1 MLYHIKFLKVPTAT
15 KEGYKSVL
23 TLSNDLGDALFHGSA
38 DIGIEVGKRRS
49 KVTWSPGDRSVTVIT
64 APGPVF
70 RATVLTSRDNLYPDQ
85 PARFLDLYAQA
96 VNGKFPAKSI
106 RKFDAIPLTIKEDTG
121 NSIARHVWDA
131 GVTLAH
137 TLTKQRVY
145 EQITGKDSSQKVR
158 ILELGAGCGI
168 VGLAVEKHLGG
179 QGDLILSDLEEA
191 RECAEESIALN
202 QSSASFMALDWADE
216 EVSSQLADLDL
227 IIVADCTY
235 NMDMYETLVSCL
247 ERLLEANPA
256 AKVVIGH
263 KMRNEQE
270 SDFFDMLEQRLKV
283 EQDQTES
290 VGVEVRVVVASKRG

>member
-23 TLSNDLGDALFHGSA
+23 TLSNDLGDTLFHGSA
-38 DIGIEVGKRRS
+38 EIGIEVGKRRS

-64 APGPVF
+64 CAGPVF
-70 RATVLTSRDNLYPDQ
+70 RATVLSSRDELFPDE

-106 RKFDAIPLTIKEDTG
+106 RKFDSIPLTIKEDTG

-137 TLTKQRVY
+137 MLTKQRIY
-145 EQITGKDSSQKVR
+145 DQICRKDSSQKIK

-179 QGDLILSDLEEA
+179 QGSLILSDLEEA

-216 EVSSQLADLDL
+216 DVSKLADLDL

-235 NMDMYETLVSCL
+235 NMDMYETLVGCL
-247 ERLLEANPA
+247 ERLLAMNPG

-270 SDFFDMLEQRLKV
+270 VEFFDMLEQRLKV
-283 EQDQTES
+283 EEDATES
-290 VGVEVRVVVASKRG
+290 VGVDVRVVVVGKRD

>member
-23 TLSNDLGDALFHGSA
+23 SLSNDLGDALFHGSA
-38 DIGIEVGKRRS
+38 EIGIEVGKRRS

-64 APGPVF
+64 APGPIF
-70 RATVLTSRDNLYPDQ
+70 RATVLSSRDDLFPDQ
-85 PARFLDLYAQA
+85 PARFLDIYAQA

-106 RKFDAIPLTIKEDTG
+106 RKFDSIPLTIKEDTG

-137 TLTKQRVY
+137 TLTKERIY
-145 EQITGKDSSQKVR
+145 EQITGKDSSQQVG

-179 QGDLILSDLEEA
+179 QGSLILSDLEEA

-202 QSSASFMALDWADE
+202 NSSASFMALDWADE
-216 EVSSQLADLDL
+216 DVSQLTNLDL

-235 NMDMYETLVSCL
+235 NMDMYETLVACL
-247 ERLLEANPA
+247 ERLLKANPS

-270 SDFFDMLEQRLKV
+270 SEFFEMLEQRLKV
-283 EQDQTES
+283 ERDSTES
-290 VGVEVRVVVASKRG
+290 VGVQVRVVVAKMKE

>member
-1 MLYHIKFLKVPTAT
+1 M
-15 KEGYKSVL
+15 
-23 TLSNDLGDALFHGSA
+23 
-38 DIGIEVGKRRS
+38 
-49 KVTWSPGDRSVTVIT
+49 TVIT
-64 APGPVF
+64 APGPIF
-70 RATVLTSRDNLYPDQ
+70 RATVLSSRDDLFPDQ

-106 RKFDAIPLTIKEDTG
+106 RKFDSIPLTIKEDTG

-137 TLTKQRVY
+137 TLTKERIY
-145 EQITGKDSSQKVR
+145 EQITGKDSSQQVG

-179 QGDLILSDLEEA
+179 QGSLILSDLEEA

-202 QSSASFMALDWADE
+202 NSSASFMALDWADE
-216 EVSSQLADLDL
+216 DVSQLTNLDL

-235 NMDMYETLVSCL
+235 NMDMYETLVACL
-247 ERLLEANPA
+247 ERLLKANPS

-270 SDFFDMLEQRLKV
+270 SEFFEMLEQRLKV
-283 EQDQTES
+283 ERDSTES
-290 VGVEVRVVVASKRG
+290 VGVQVRVVVAKMKE

>member
-23 TLSNDLGDALFHGSA
+23 SLSNDLGDALFHGSA
-38 DIGIEVGKRRS
+38 EIGIEVGKRRS

-64 APGPVF
+64 APGPIF
-70 RATVLTSRDNLYPDQ
+70 RATVLSSRDDLFPDQ

-106 RKFDAIPLTIKEDTG
+106 RKFDSIPLTIKEDTG

-137 TLTKQRVY
+137 TLTKERIY
-145 EQITGKDSSQKVR
+145 EQITGKDSSQQVG

-179 QGDLILSDLEEA
+179 QGSLILSDLEEA

-202 QSSASFMALDWADE
+202 NSSASFMALDWADE
-216 EVSSQLADLDL
+216 DVSQLTNLDL

-235 NMDMYETLVSCL
+235 NMDMYETLVACL
-247 ERLLEANPA
+247 ERLLKANPS

-270 SDFFDMLEQRLKV
+270 SEFFEMLEQRLKV
-283 EQDQTES
+283 ERDSTES
-290 VGVEVRVVVASKRG
+290 VGVQVRVVVAKMKE

>member
-1 MLYHIKFLKVPTAT
+1 MLYHIKFLKVPTPT
-15 KEGYKSVL
+15 KDGYKSVL

-64 APGPVF
+64 PPGPTF
-70 RATVLTSRDNLYPDQ
+70 RATVLSSRDELYPDQ

-96 VNGKFPAKSI
+96 VNGKFPPKSI
-106 RKFDAIPLTIKEDTG
+106 RKFDSIPLTIKEDTG

-137 TLTKQRVY
+137 TLTKHRIY
-145 EQITGKDSSQKVR
+145 NITGKDSSQQVR

-179 QGDLILSDLEEA
+179 QGSLILSDLEEA

-202 QSSASFMALDWADE
+202 NSQASFMALDWAE
-216 EVSSQLADLDL
+216 EDVKLRDLDL

-235 NMDMYETLVSCL
+235 NMDMYETLVACL
-247 ERLLEANPA
+247 ERLLDANPS

-283 EQDQTES
+283 EEDLTES
-290 VGVEVRVVVASKRG
+290 VGVEVRVVVAKKKE